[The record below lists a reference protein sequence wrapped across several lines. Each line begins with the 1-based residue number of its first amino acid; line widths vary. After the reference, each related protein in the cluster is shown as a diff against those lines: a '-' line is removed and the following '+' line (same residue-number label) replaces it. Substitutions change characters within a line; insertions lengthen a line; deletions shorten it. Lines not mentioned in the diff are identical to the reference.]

1 MPRIAAVPLFYH
13 ISFFDDLFKPSVS
26 LPYTFFPSLLSP
38 RLVSLYFP
46 PPAVYIKKK
55 RKSKIV
61 RKGERVLEQD
71 LRLFFLLL
79 GRLHLLQGPR
89 GALRISSLT
98 EPPRASSSPPRLG
111 SRLAS
116 PIRYNGDL
124 FSFLISEREESQSL
138 AIYGGEKI
146 IYI

>member
-1 MPRIAAVPLFYH
+1 M
-13 ISFFDDLFKPSVS
+13 
-26 LPYTFFPSLLSP
+26 
-38 RLVSLYFP
+38 
-46 PPAVYIKKK
+46 
-55 RKSKIV
+55 
-61 RKGERVLEQD
+61 GERVLEQD

-98 EPPRASSSPPRLG
+98 DPPRASSSPPRLG

-124 FSFLISEREESQSL
+124 FSFLILEREESQSL
-138 AIYGGEKI
+138 AIYGGEKNYIYMKKRMKKGEKYLRYLCMVDKDIEI
-146 IYI
+146 IKKT

>member
-1 MPRIAAVPLFYH
+1 M
-13 ISFFDDLFKPSVS
+13 
-26 LPYTFFPSLLSP
+26 
-38 RLVSLYFP
+38 
-46 PPAVYIKKK
+46 
-55 RKSKIV
+55 
-61 RKGERVLEQD
+61 GERVLEQD

-98 EPPRASSSPPRLG
+98 DPPRASSSPPRLG

-146 IYI
+146 IYIYEKKDEKGRKIFTLPVHGR